1 VTTTRRRLGGPAA
14 GVLFAAAAYTL
25 WGFLPLYFLLLAPA
39 GPFEVVAFRV
49 LCSLVFCAILV
60 AVTRTWGR
68 LRVVL
73 RSPRT
78 LLLIGLG
85 GLLLYVNW
93 QVFLIAVLGGDV
105 LQGALGYFINPIVTV
120 LLGVILLRE
129 RARPAQWIAIG
140 ISAAAVAVLVVGY
153 GGVPW
158 IALAL
163 ALSFGGYG
171 LVKKR
176 IGGTV
181 DAITGLTFETAWLV
195 PLAVVELVVVGL
207 TTGISFTVHGPA
219 HAILMLSSGVV
230 TALPLLFFAA
240 AARRLSLVAL
250 GLSQYLTPVLQFLT
264 GVLLLHERMP
274 PERWIGFG
282 LVWVALLVLTI
293 DVVVASRRRGP
304 AASVSSSEPR

>member
-1 VTTTRRRLGGPAA
+1 MTTTRRRLGGPAA
-14 GVLFAAAAYTL
+14 GLLYAVGAYAL
-25 WGFLPLYFLLLAPA
+25 WGFLPLYFLLLSPA

-60 AVTRTWGR
+60 AVTRTWRR

-85 GLLLYVNW
+85 GLLLYANW

-195 PLAVVELVVVGL
+195 PIAVVELVVVGL
-207 TTGISFTVHGPA
+207 TTGISFSAHGPA
-219 HAILMLSSGVV
+219 HAILMLSSGIV

-274 PERWIGFG
+274 LERWIGFG
-282 LVWVALLVLTI
+282 LVWVALLVLTV
-293 DVVVASRRRGP
+293 DVVIAARRRGP
-304 AASVSSSEPR
+304 ASSVSSSEPR